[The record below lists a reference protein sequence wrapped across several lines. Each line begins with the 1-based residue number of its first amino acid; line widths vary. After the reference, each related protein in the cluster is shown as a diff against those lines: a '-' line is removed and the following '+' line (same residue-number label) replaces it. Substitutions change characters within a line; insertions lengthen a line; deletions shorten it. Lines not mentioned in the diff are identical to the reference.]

1 MKKCLWATVVGFF
14 LLSALPVWAKSMYI
28 TDRIEVGVRSGIGI
42 EQKFIGT
49 IKTGDRVEVLEGD
62 QNWSKVKLANGTVGW
77 VASRFLVDQ
86 VKLTATVADPK
97 VLDELKGLKEQNLV
111 LAKQL
116 EGYKQDREKLLKE
129 NEESKKAQQA
139 LQQEKQGRVAPEI
152 NQLKTQ
158 NAQLEKQVQELKQ
171 QAAASRQQ
179 EKNQVLTEQIG
190 WFLAGSGVLFVGLIL
205 GWLASRGKKK
215 GPKYY

>member
-14 LLSALPVWAKSMYI
+14 LLSAGAIWAKSMYI

-86 VKLTATVADPK
+86 VKTAAPAADPK
-97 VLDELKGLKEQNLV
+97 VLEELKGIKEQNLA
-111 LAKQL
+111 LTKQL
-116 EGYKQDREKLLKE
+116 EGLKQERDKLLKE
-129 NEESKKAQQA
+129 NEELKKALQA

-179 EKNQVLTEQIG
+179 EKNQILTEQIG
-190 WFLAGSGVLFVGLIL
+190 WFLAGSGVLFAGLIL

-215 GPKYY
+215 TSKYY

>member
-1 MKKCLWATVVGFF
+1 MKNCLRATVVGLFV
-14 LLSALPVWAKSMYI
+14 LSVGPVWAKSMVI

-49 IKTGDRVEVLEGD
+49 IKTGDRVEVLESD
-62 QNWSKVKLANGTVGW
+62 QNWSKIKMANGTVGW

-86 VKLTATVADPK
+86 LKTAAAAVDPK
-97 VLDELKGLKEQNLV
+97 ALEELKAAKEQNLA

-116 EGYKQDREKLLKE
+116 EGYKQEREKLLKE
-129 NEESKKAQQA
+129 NEEGQKALQV

-152 NQLKTQ
+152 NQLKSQ
-158 NAQLEKQVQELKQ
+158 NVQLEKQIQELKQ
-171 QAAASRQQ
+171 QAATSRQQ
-179 EKNQVLTEQIG
+179 EKNRILTEQIG
-190 WFLAGSGVLFVGLIL
+190 WFLAGSGVLFIGLIL

-215 GPKYY
+215 TSKYY